1 MLMMLPSI
9 NDIHIELNYAAL
21 CSGKVCAL
29 RTVRNG
35 LSFIFKTPKQ
45 PSEIR
50 ISEIPK

>member
-35 LSFIFKTPKQ
+35 VYLQNSETT
-45 PSEIR
+45 SEIR